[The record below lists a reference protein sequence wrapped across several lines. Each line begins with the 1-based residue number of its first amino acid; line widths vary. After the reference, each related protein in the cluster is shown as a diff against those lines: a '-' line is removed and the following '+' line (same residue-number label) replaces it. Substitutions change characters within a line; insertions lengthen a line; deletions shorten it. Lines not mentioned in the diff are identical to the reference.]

1 MRRAYIDPHVDLP
14 ESFHLA
20 RRWAG
25 GPGKVTIIGPST
37 RAIEASPYLISSR
50 LPIGIVGNRRS
61 RFTARPQTGTVIAWC
76 LSLDEILDLEGR
88 YDLDGLVLVRGY
100 NPHAPWITAHDVDFL
115 GGEAVAPIPE
125 ASAAIK
131 LMIKDISLLPIRN
144 QGLVDSRERSTAVQA
159 LTFMRDHGHQLVP
172 EQLAVEALRNDW
184 PRTSPLELADMAR
197 QLNAGKRLRVKE
209 RLNPAFM
216 ARWTS
221 D

>member
-1 MRRAYIDPHVDLP
+1 MRRAYIDLDVDLP
-14 ESFHLA
+14 ESLLLA
-20 RRWAG
+20 RQWAG
-25 GPGKVTIIGPST
+25 DSDKVTIIGHST
-37 RAIEASPYLISSR
+37 SDIEASPYLKSSR

-61 RFTARPQTGTVIAWC
+61 RFTARPRTGTVIAWC

-88 YDLDGLVLVRGY
+88 ADFDGLVLVRGHKS
-100 NPHAPWITAHDVDFL
+100 HAPWITAHDVDFL

-184 PRTSPLELADMAR
+184 PRTSPLELADLAR
-197 QLNAGKRLRVKE
+197 QLNAGKHLRFQE
-209 RLNPAFM
+209 RLVPAFM